1 MGKPGMAQPIH
12 VKPKP
17 VRMCAVCREHADK
30 RALIRIVRTEHGVV
44 VDPSGKLNGR
54 GAYLCERES
63 CWERAVTTD
72 VLGRALRTTLNADD
86 RQRLTQ
92 AKPRS

>member
-1 MGKPGMAQPIH
+1 MAQSTH
-12 VKPKP
+12 QKHKPM
-17 VRMCAVCREHADK
+17 RMCAVCREHADK
-30 RALIRIVRTEHGVV
+30 RTLIRIVRTEHGIQ

-54 GAYLCERES
+54 GAYLCEQES

-72 VLGRALRTTLNADD
+72 VLGRALRATLHADD
-86 RQRLTQ
+86 RQRLIQ

>member
-1 MGKPGMAQPIH
+1 MAQSTRPKH
-12 VKPKP
+12 KP

-54 GAYLCERES
+54 GAYLCEQEL

-72 VLGRALRTTLNADD
+72 VLGRALRTTLSAED
-86 RQRLTQ
+86 RLRLTQ